1 MKLKEL
7 KQQLVAAQANMR
19 AGLDNEVSDEEFS
32 ALEAK
37 VKGFSDSI
45 EREEDRLQRVE
56 AIAGETFTVDAKADP
71 VATPRISKVEDQW
84 QKDPSLGYSR
94 PGVFLQ
100 EVMNAEKKGQLSPQL
115 KFLAA
120 AGSDEHSTLSNVHGG
135 FLIPEAFRPEVL
147 SVSVESDPTA
157 SRVTQVPMS
166 SDVVNIPARTDKN
179 HSSSVSGGLSVAR
192 STETQAP
199 DPSRLA
205 LENVKLEATA
215 LTGLSYASEQLLERS
230 AVSFIAILESG
241 FSDEFTSK
249 MFDEKING
257 TGAGA
262 PVGILNSDATITV
275 AKEGSQT
282 ADTITGQN
290 LIDMRH
296 RQWRYGNSIWLA
308 NHDVY
313 PSLVTAHV
321 AMTND
326 DIPLFVPGNGVD
338 VPDTILGRPVF
349 FTEYANTLGDKGDIM
364 NCDWSQYL
372 WGTLGGGSIQSAE
385 SMHVRF
391 ANHERTFKFYTY
403 NTGSPWWKSAM
414 TPKNS
419 STTLSPFVT
428 LAARA

>member
-1 MKLKEL
+1 MKLNKL
-7 KQQLVAAQANMR
+7 KTDLIAAKKAFKAA
-19 AGLDNEVSDEEFS
+19 AGQDLSDEDFD
-32 ALEAK
+32 ALEAN
-37 VKGFSDSI
+37 VQELDA
-45 EREEDRLQRVE
+45 
-56 AIAGETFTVDAKADP
+56 AIAKEESRLKRVDAHTGGDFDIDATADP
-71 VATPRISKVEDQW
+71 VDNPKITKVQDQW

-94 PGVFLQ
+94 PGVFL
-100 EVMNAEKKGQLSPQL
+100 EDVMNAEMRGSVSPQL

-120 AGSDEHSTLSNVHGG
+120 AGSDEHSTLSNTYGG

-147 SVSVESDPTA
+147 SVSAESDPTA
-157 SRVTQVPMS
+157 SRVTQLPMA

-179 HSSSVSGGLSVAR
+179 HTSSVSGGLSVGR
-192 STETQAP
+192 TTETQSP
-199 DPSRLA
+199 DASRLQ

-215 LTGLSYASEQLLERS
+215 LMGLSYASEQLLERS
-230 AVSFIAILESG
+230 AVSFIALLESG
-241 FSDEFTSK
+241 FSDEFASK

-262 PVGILNSDATITV
+262 PVGILDAAATISV
-275 AKEGSQT
+275 AKEGGQT

-296 RQWRYGNSIWLA
+296 RAWRYGNSIWLA

-321 AMTND
+321 TMTND
-326 DIPLFVPGNGVD
+326 DIPVFIPGNGID
-338 VPDTILGRPVF
+338 VPDTVLGRPIY
-349 FTEYANTLGDKGDIM
+349 FTEYAKTLGDKGDIM
-364 NCDWSQYL
+364 LCDWSQYL

-391 ANHERTFKFYTY
+391 VNHERTFKFYTY
-403 NTGSPWWKSAM
+403 NTGSPWWKSAL
-414 TPKNS
+414 TPMNS

>member
-1 MKLKEL
+1 MKLNKL
-7 KQQLVAAQANMR
+7 KSELVAAKKAFKAAADQD
-19 AGLDNEVSDEEFS
+19 LSDEEFD

-37 VKGFSDSI
+37 VKDLDAAISK
-45 EREEDRLQRVE
+45 EEDRLKRVE
-56 AIAGETFTVDAKADP
+56 AYTGGDYEVDAKADP
-71 VATPRISKVEDQW
+71 ADTPKISKVEDQW
-84 QKDPSLGYSR
+84 QKDPALGYSR
-94 PGVFLQ
+94 PGVFLE
-100 EVMNAEKKGQLSPQL
+100 EVMNAEMRGSISPQL

-120 AGSDEHSTLSNVHGG
+120 AGSDEHSTLSNTYGG

-147 SVSVESDPTA
+147 SVSVEADPTA
-157 SRVTQVPMS
+157 SRVTQLPMA

-179 HSSSVSGGLSVAR
+179 HTTSVSGGLTVGR
-192 STETQAP
+192 TTETQAP
-199 DPSRLA
+199 DNSRMA

-215 LTGLSYASEQLLERS
+215 LMGLSYASEQLLERS
-230 AVSFIAILESG
+230 AVSFIALLESG
-241 FSDEFTSK
+241 FSDEFSSK

-257 TGAGA
+257 TGAGS
-262 PVGILNSDATITV
+262 PVGVLNAAATISV
-275 AKEGSQT
+275 AKEGGQT

-296 RQWRYGNSIWLA
+296 RAWRYGNSIWLA

-321 AMTND
+321 TMTND
-326 DIPLFVPGNGVD
+326 DIPVFVPGNGID
-338 VPDTILGRPVF
+338 VPDTILGRPVY

-364 NCDWSQYL
+364 LCDWSQYL

-391 ANHERTFKFYTY
+391 VNHERTFKFYTY
-403 NTGSPWWKSAM
+403 NTGSPWWKSAL